1 MDPLWSRRRD
11 RGLVTE
17 PAHVDFTWID
27 SDGALSDVIEAL
39 IREPQYALDT
49 EFHRERTFFPALAL
63 VQIAWP
69 GGLVLVDPLAVD
81 ITALADL
88 FNADCEAVLH
98 AAQQDLDVL
107 SHAVGAV
114 PKHLFDTQIAA
125 GFAGYGTPSLGSLLQ
140 GEIGVTP
147 AKGDRL
153 TDWLRRPLTPEQLQY
168 AATDVAHLLEVR
180 RRLGQRLAEQGRE
193 QWVREAV
200 DDLLAKPISGAAP
213 EMAWLRIKDVRSLRP
228 RARAVAQSI
237 AAWREQRAIEV
248 DQPVRHVLADLAV
261 ITIAQRQPER
271 VEDLASCRGVD
282 ARSVRGR
289 VGEEIVQ
296 AVRDGLAAEP
306 PEVPPSSD
314 DLERELRP
322 VVALVAAWV
331 AQVARDEKID
341 PTLLATR
348 ADIVAMLS
356 GDASARLRRGWR
368 NQLLGAGI
376 EDLVSGRAGLTFVAG
391 EGLRLA
397 GIN

>member
-1 MDPLWSRRRD
+1 MTE
-11 RGLVTE
+11 LVALE
-17 PAHVDFTWID
+17 FRWID
-27 SDGALSDVIEAL
+27 SDDALRAVIDAL
-39 IREPQYALDT
+39 VDQPRYALDT

-69 GGLVLVDPLAVD
+69 GDLVLIDPLAVD

-88 FNADCEAVLH
+88 FNADAEAVLH

-140 GEIGVTP
+140 GEIGVSP

-153 TDWLRRPLTPEQLQY
+153 TDWLRRPLSADQLQY
-168 AATDVAHLLEVR
+168 AANDVAHLLEVR
-180 RRLGQRLAEQGRE
+180 KRLAERLAEQNRLD
-193 QWVREAV
+193 WVTEAV
-200 DDLLAKPISGAAP
+200 EDLLARPISGAAP

-228 RARAVAQSI
+228 RARAVAQSV

-248 DQPVRHVLADLAV
+248 DQPVRHVLADLA
-261 ITIAQRQPER
+261 IIGIAQRQPER
-271 VEDLASCRGVD
+271 FEDLASCRGVD
-282 ARSVRGR
+282 GRSIRGR
-289 VGEEIVQ
+289 LGDEIID
-296 AVRDGLAAEP
+296 AVRRGLSAEP
-306 PEVPPSSD
+306 PEIPPSSD

-331 AQVARDEKID
+331 AQVARDERID

-348 ADIVAMLS
+348 ADIVSALS
-356 GDASARLRRGWR
+356 GDASSRLRRGWR
-368 NQLLGAGI
+368 KELLGAGI
-376 EDLVSGRAGLTFVAG
+376 EELVSGRAGLTFVAG
-391 EGLRLA
+391 HGLRLVSV
-397 GIN
+397 G